1 MIKEYWNPIDW
12 EPFLATT
19 EEPGFSKA
27 SSFCRMSMNDKNFR
41 FTPIPDKIKEVI
53 FKKSPKTLFL
63 VHFWWFCCHFCPSG
77 IFSKNHNIIW
87 APNTMLSFGKN

>member
-27 SSFCRMSMNDKNFR
+27 SSFCRMSMNNKNFR
-41 FTPIPDKIKEVI
+41 FTPIPDKTKEVI
-53 FKKSPKTLFL
+53 FKKSPKTVFGPFL
-63 VHFWWFCCHFCPSG
+63 M
-77 IFSKNHNIIW
+77 IL
-87 APNTMLSFGKN
+87 LSFLPFGDFFQKPQHYMGP